1 MDKINKVL
9 RVKIENK
16 IIIKWHYSIQIN
28 KIVLIMAVL
37 IT

>member
-16 IIIKWHYSIQIN
+16 TITKWHYSTQIN

-37 IT
+37 II